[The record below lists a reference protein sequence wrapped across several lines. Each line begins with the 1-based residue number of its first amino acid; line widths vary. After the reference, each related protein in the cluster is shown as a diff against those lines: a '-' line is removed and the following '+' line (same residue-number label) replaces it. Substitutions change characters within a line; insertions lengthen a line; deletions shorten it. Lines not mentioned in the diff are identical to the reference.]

1 MLAPQ
6 NRSEKKYTGWVVSI
20 IFGHN
25 GAPATYR
32 IRFSKQKEADFLLQ
46 ETFAEAVIEAHP
58 EPGLAPCFVLSY
70 FYAAL
75 LTLPPTAVPFWIKD
89 LARKRDGSGN
99 RQNMRQGESAGSSS
113 RAGGSAGPS
122 SAEGASRPRKSAP
135 TTPPL
140 GERKNPLREKDCIN
154 PTCKA
159 ACEGSV
165 VGTPCGPPLPRNCSL
180 R

>member
-1 MLAPQ
+1 MPQ
-6 NRSEKKYTGWVVSI
+6 
-20 IFGHN
+20 
-25 GAPATYR
+25 
-32 IRFSKQKEADFLLQ
+32 
-46 ETFAEAVIEAHP
+46 
-58 EPGLAPCFVLSY
+58 
-70 FYAAL
+70 
-75 LTLPPTAVPFWIKD
+75 WIKD
-89 LARKRDGSGN
+89 AARKRDGSGN

-122 SAEGASRPRKSAP
+122 SAGEGASRPRKPAAV
-135 TTPPL
+135 TPPI
-140 GERKNPLREKDCIN
+140 GERKQPPREINCIY